1 MTAST
6 ERAGLVNGFKGTLRR
21 AGRAARGRLARLSGH
36 VLVTTADVALTQMG
50 VPAALACCQCLAVRW
65 RSCPRRQTG
74 QQRTPNLP
82 CDVGPAPD
90 TATRD
95 HERR

>member
-1 MTAST
+1 MAASIETARVVS
-6 ERAGLVNGFKGTLRR
+6 ALKGTLRR
-21 AGRAARGRLARLSGH
+21 AGLAASRPFVCLSGRA
-36 VLVTTADVALTQMG
+36 LVTTADLALTQMG
-50 VPAALACCQCLAVRW
+50 VPAALACCQYLAVRW
-65 RSCPRRQTG
+65 RNCSRRRTG
-74 QQRTPNLP
+74 QQGTPNLP

>member
-1 MTAST
+1 MTASIGT
-6 ERAGLVNGFKGTLRR
+6 AQVVGALKGTLRWVGLSASR
-21 AGRAARGRLARLSGH
+21 AFCPSARA
-36 VLVTTADVALTQMG
+36 LVTTADLALTQMG
-50 VPAALACCQCLAVRW
+50 VPAALACCQYLAVRW
-65 RSCPRRQTG
+65 RNCSRRRTG
-74 QQRTPNLP
+74 RQRTPNLP

>member
-1 MTAST
+1 MTASIET
-6 ERAGLVNGFKGTLRR
+6 AQVVGAPKSALRWVGLSASRAFACLS
-21 AGRAARGRLARLSGH
+21 GRA
-36 VLVTTADVALTQMG
+36 LVTTADLALTQMG
-50 VPAALACCQCLAVRW
+50 VPAALACCQYLAVRW
-65 RSCPRRQTG
+65 RNCSRRRTG

-82 CDVGPAPD
+82 CDVGLAPD

>member
-1 MTAST
+1 MTVSIETKRVVNALKGAL
-6 ERAGLVNGFKGTLRR
+6 RWAGLAESR
-21 AGRAARGRLARLSGH
+21 AFACLSGRA
-36 VLVTTADVALTQMG
+36 LVTTADMALSQMG
-50 VPAALACCQCLAVRW
+50 VPAALACCQYLAVR
-65 RSCPRRQTG
+65 RRNCSRRRTG
-74 QQRTPNLP
+74 RKRTPNLP

>member
-1 MTAST
+1 MTASIET
-6 ERAGLVNGFKGTLRR
+6 AGVVNALKGTLRR
-21 AGRAARGRLARLSGH
+21 AGLAASLPLAR
-36 VLVTTADVALTQMG
+36 LVTTADLALTQMG
-50 VPAALACCQCLAVRW
+50 VPAALACCQYLAVRW
-65 RSCPRRQTG
+65 RNCSRRRAG

-90 TATRD
+90 TAARD

>member
-1 MTAST
+1 MAASIETAGVVS
-6 ERAGLVNGFKGTLRR
+6 ALKGMLRR
-21 AGRAARGRLARLSGH
+21 AGLARSRPVAHLSGRA
-36 VLVTTADVALTQMG
+36 LVTTADVALTQMG
-50 VPAALACCQCLAVRW
+50 VPAALACCQYLAVRW
-65 RSCPRRQTG
+65 RSCPRRQNG

>member
-1 MTAST
+1 MTASIET
-6 ERAGLVNGFKGTLRR
+6 AGRVSALKGMLRR
-21 AGRAARGRLARLSGH
+21 AGLAPRHALARLSGRA
-36 VLVTTADVALTQMG
+36 LITTADLALMQMG
-50 VPAALACCQCLAVRW
+50 VPAALACCQYLAVRW
-65 RSCPRRQTG
+65 RSSSRRQNG
-74 QQRTPNLP
+74 QQRTPNLT

>member
-1 MTAST
+1 MTTSIETKRVVNALKGAL
-6 ERAGLVNGFKGTLRR
+6 RWAGLAESR
-21 AGRAARGRLARLSGH
+21 AFACLSGRA
-36 VLVTTADVALTQMG
+36 LVTTADLALSQMG
-50 VPAALACCQCLAVRW
+50 VPAALACCQYLAVRW
-65 RSCPRRQTG
+65 RNCSRRRTG
-74 QQRTPNLP
+74 PQRTPNLP